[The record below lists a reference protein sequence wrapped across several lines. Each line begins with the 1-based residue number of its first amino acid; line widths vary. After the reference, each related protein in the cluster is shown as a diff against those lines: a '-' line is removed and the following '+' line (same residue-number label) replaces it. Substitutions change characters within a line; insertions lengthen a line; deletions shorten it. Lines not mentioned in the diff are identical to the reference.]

1 MKDLHFSRYPC
12 RRRMQVFHGIIWRAV
27 YQQLRIKR
35 KKLPSMMSIL
45 FWWASFEIDSRQQWC
60 VLLDAKLFEEMTT
73 CFVFPTVFK
82 AAVDAD
88 YSIFTHCY
96 SPSESVFLYMRVESD
111 VVFFFSAR
119 LHVWNYPPSTAVW
132 ANVTSCFFFS
142 NCITNSN
149 NIDEEWCTA
158 VTSYKEEVE
167 LGTLDCYFDSI
178 RVLRKK

>member
-45 FWWASFEIDSRQQWC
+45 FWSASFEIDSRQPWC

-111 VVFFFSAR
+111 VVFFFR
-119 LHVWNYPPSTAVW
+119 LVSTFGITHQQQQQFEQMWRHV
-132 ANVTSCFFFS
+132 FFLIAS
-142 NCITNSN
+142 RIQ
-149 NIDEEWCTA
+149 I
-158 VTSYKEEVE
+158 
-167 LGTLDCYFDSI
+167 I
-178 RVLRKK
+178 